1 MDRRHDAAD
10 GYDLVI
16 GDAPRIGEPSGEG
29 AALTARSARDDI
41 SRTSVADDHE
51 APVVARA
58 EGPARPAEEV
68 EAKAGQPA
76 KAPAG
81 AADAPAKPK
90 KSGLRKRILMTV
102 AALALIGGAYEG
114 YHWWTVGRFEIETDD
129 AYVHADMTTLAAKV
143 SGYIMEIDVA
153 ENQFVKEGD
162 VIARIDDGDYRL
174 AVQSAQNKIAT
185 QQATVARIGEQ
196 ITAAQAAV
204 QQAVAQI
211 AAAKADVERT
221 QLEFERQSQLA
232 KSNYASKQALDNART
247 DRDRAGANLM
257 SAQAA
262 LASAQANVGVLN
274 AQRVEAERGLDED
287 RTELAKAERDLSFTV
302 VRAPVSGVVGNKAM
316 EVGTL
321 VSVGQRLAALV
332 PLDAVYVDANYKE
345 TQLNHLR
352 PGQEVEISVDAYPDR
367 VFKGTVASISPA
379 SGALF
384 SLLPPENATGNFTK
398 IVQRLPVRIQF
409 TPDALRDHVLRPGM
423 SVVATVDT
431 RHEAGESR
439 ATASAAKP

>member
-16 GDAPRIGEPSGEG
+16 SDIPQINQPGAPEATGRVRP
-29 AALTARSARDDI
+29 AAKASDTPPPEDE
-41 SRTSVADDHE
+41 VA
-51 APVVARA
+51 ARA
-58 EGPARPAEEV
+58 EGPARTSPGEDRTGDAGQ
-68 EAKAGQPA
+68 EAKATAAGEPA
-76 KAPAG
+76 
-81 AADAPAKPK
+81 APAKPK
-90 KSGLRKRILMTV
+90 KSGLRKRILMSV

-114 YHWWTVGRFEIETDD
+114 YHWWTVGRFEVETDD

-143 SGYIMEIDVA
+143 SGYITEIDVT
-153 ENQFVKEGD
+153 ENQFVREGD

-174 AVQSAQNKIAT
+174 AVQSAQNKVAT
-185 QQATVARIGEQ
+185 QEATIARIGEQ
-196 ITAAQAAV
+196 IKAAQAAV
-204 QQAVAQI
+204 QQAEAQI

-221 QLEFERQSQLA
+221 QLEYDRQAQLA
-232 KSNYASKQALDNART
+232 KSNYASKQSLDNART
-247 DRDRAGANLM
+247 DRDRSRANLA

-262 LASAQANVGVLN
+262 LASAEANVGVLN
-274 AQRVEAERGLDED
+274 AQRVEAERGLDENKTD
-287 RTELAKAERDLSFTV
+287 LAKAERDLSFTV

-345 TQLNHLR
+345 TQLDQLQ
-352 PGQEVEISVDAYPDR
+352 PGQEVDITVDAYPGR
-367 VFKGTVASISPA
+367 VFKGTVASIAPA

-398 IVQRLPVRIQF
+398 IVQRVPVRIQF
-409 TPDALRDHVLRPGM
+409 SADALRDHVLRPGM
-423 SVVATVDT
+423 SVVATVST
-431 RHEAGESR
+431 RHEAR
-439 ATASAAKP
+439 AATAATASAKR